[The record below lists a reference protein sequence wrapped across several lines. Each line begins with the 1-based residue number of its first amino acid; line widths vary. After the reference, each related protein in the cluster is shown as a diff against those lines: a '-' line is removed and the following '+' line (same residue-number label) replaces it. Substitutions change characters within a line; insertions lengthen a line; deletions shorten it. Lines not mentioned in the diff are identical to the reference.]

1 MPERQYRT
9 LTKRIV
15 DRLAVN
21 GKDAVFWDS
30 ELPGFGIRV
39 YPTRRKV
46 YVVQTRANG
55 KSKRFTVGR
64 HGDIAPDQARKD
76 AANIIARLKAGL
88 PPVEQEPEP
97 EPTVAALAERYERE
111 YVAMH
116 CKPNTI
122 KHYGLMLKKHIVPGL
137 GSLRV
142 SEVEKKH
149 ILRFQFG
156 LSDMPTVANRTVDIL
171 VKMFNMAELWE
182 MRPPGRNPCR
192 SVRRYKVEPHK
203 ERFLTPRELARLGRT
218 LDIAPS
224 KRLASRHAAAAV
236 RLLVLTGCRRNEI
249 MGLAWDDLDFEA
261 GEMRL
266 ADSKAGP
273 RIVPMPP
280 AAAEVLAALPRTP
293 DNHWVFPGRKKG
305 AHQTN
310 INDSWNRI
318 RERADLDG
326 VRLHDLRHSFASRA
340 LALGEGLPM
349 IGELLGHRQVNTTA
363 RYAHLARESVRAS
376 TARVADSIGADILTG
391 QDSDA

>member
-1 MPERQYRT
+1 MPERQSRT

-39 YPTRRKV
+39 HSTGRKV

-55 KSKRFTVGR
+55 KSRRVTLGR

-76 AANIIARLKAGL
+76 AAKIITRLKDGL
-88 PPVEQEPEP
+88 PPVETEPEP
-97 EPTVAALAERYERE
+97 EPTVADLAERYERE

-149 ILRFQFG
+149 ILKYQFG
-156 LSDMPTVANRTVDIL
+156 LSDVPTVANRTVDIL

-192 SVRRYKVEPHK
+192 SVRRYRVDPHK
-203 ERFLTPRELARLGRT
+203 ERFLTLRELARLGRT

-224 KRLASRHAAAAV
+224 KRLASRHAAAAI

-249 MGLAWDDLDFEA
+249 MGLAWDDLDFKA

-280 AAAEVLAALPRTP
+280 AAAEVLADLPRTP
-293 DNHWVFPGRKKG
+293 DNRWVFPGRKKG
-305 AHQTN
+305 THQTN

-318 RERADLDG
+318 RKHADLDG

-363 RYAHLARESVRAS
+363 RYAHLARDSVRAS
-376 TARVADSIGADILTG
+376 TARVADSIGADILTE
-391 QDSDA
+391 QDGAA

>member
-1 MPERQYRT
+1 MPERQSRT

-39 YPTRRKV
+39 HSTGRKV

-55 KSKRFTVGR
+55 KSRRVTLGR

-76 AANIIARLKAGL
+76 AAKIITRLKDGL
-88 PPVEQEPEP
+88 PPVETEPEP
-97 EPTVAALAERYERE
+97 EPTVADLAERYERE

-149 ILRFQFG
+149 ILKFQFG
-156 LSDMPTVANRTVDIL
+156 LTDMPTVANRTVDIL

-192 SVRRYKVEPHK
+192 SVRRYRVDPHK

-224 KRLASRHAAAAV
+224 KRLASRHAAAAI

-249 MGLAWDDLDFEA
+249 MGLAWDDLDFKA

-280 AAAEVLAALPRTP
+280 AAAEVLADLPRTP
-293 DNHWVFPGRKKG
+293 DNRWVFPGRKKG
-305 AHQTN
+305 THQTN

-318 RERADLDG
+318 RKHADLDG

-363 RYAHLARESVRAS
+363 RYAHLARDSVRAS
-376 TARVADSIGADILTG
+376 TARVADSIGADILTE
-391 QDSDA
+391 QDGAA